1 MVCKTSECICDAMPA
16 VDFVAVAYV
25 LKSFAAWVAAVIIAA
40 TEAMTLKGS
49 ICVWDGDQ
57 K

>member
-1 MVCKTSECICDAMPA
+1 MPA
-16 VDFVAVAYV
+16 TDFVAVAYV
-25 LKSFAAWVAAVIIAA
+25 LKSFATWVAAVIIPA